1 MQFIFIFCN
10 LPYSWRFYVL
20 IEAVIMINKQI
31 LWRVIKWMTQTQGS
45 CSLIIQK
52 REALEKTSG
61 ENLIGG
67 FHQSE
72 FKSSLSVEWQ
82 AHSSRDSDDNVSWS
96 RVVEK
101 SNTKDC
107 RHSFQEYS
115 YLDERTARL
124 TTADSKGNF
133 ICVGNKVARA
143 RRANGRVKFVVFENL

>member
-1 MQFIFIFCN
+1 
-10 LPYSWRFYVL
+10 
-20 IEAVIMINKQI
+20 
-31 LWRVIKWMTQTQGS
+31 MTQTQGS

-72 FKSSLSVEWQ
+72 FKGSLSVEWQ

-107 RHSFQEYS
+107 RHSFQDYS

-124 TTADSKGNF
+124 TTADSKGNC

-143 RRANGRVKFVVFENL
+143 RRANGRVQFVVFENLQVLMRRSLLCARNHVFNYL